1 MKHKS
6 FYIFLGCEAII
17 CIMLQLAREALPQI
31 FSTIIAFPFEQIGI
45 LLRML
50 SLSGSTGNLIS
61 IVIYISLCLIPVLV
75 MFLLRQKRKL
85 YPEDALLAVLSAVLF
100 AVIYIMIN
108 PGLLGEFFGTG
119 TGSGAGKALLG
130 ATAYSVIIGY
140 ILIRILRLFFSADT
154 ISLQKYLMI
163 LLYIVNII
171 IVFIVFAAQF
181 SNLIDSFEQLRA
193 GNKGNEH
200 RLGISYFFLVFKYIV
215 DAMPNLL
222 IIPVVS
228 SGQNLLHELSLD
240 RYSEQAVSRAEKLSR
255 ICGLALVI
263 TVLSN
268 IAYNLL
274 QLVFINKLSIANS
287 MVRIPVFSIVFVLAA
302 LLLAQYIKETKQL
315 KEDNDMII

>member
-31 FSTIIAFPFEQIGI
+31 FSTVIAFPFEQIGI
-45 LLRML
+45 LLRIL
-50 SLSGSTGNLIS
+50 SLSGSTGNLIA
-61 IVIYISLCLIPVLV
+61 IVIYTFLCLIPVLV
-75 MFLLRQKRKL
+75 LFLLRKKRKL
-85 YPEDALLAVLSAVLF
+85 YPEDALLAVFSALLF
-100 AVIYIMIN
+100 AVFYFMIN
-108 PGLLGEFFGTG
+108 PGFLGKFFG
-119 TGSGAGKALLG
+119 SGMGHSAGKALLG
-130 ATAYSVIIGY
+130 GIAYSVLTGY
-140 ILIRILRLFFSADT
+140 ILIRIIRLFFSADT
-154 ISLQKYLMI
+154 ISLQRYLMI

-171 IVFIVFAAQF
+171 IVLLVFTAQF
-181 SNLIDSFEQLRA
+181 SDLTDSLEQLRA

-200 RLGISYFFLVFKYIV
+200 RLGTSYVFLVFKYIV

-222 IIPVVS
+222 VIPVVS

-240 RYSEQAVSRAEKLSR
+240 RYSEQAVFCAEKLSR

-263 TVLSN
+263 TILSN

-274 QLVFINKLSIANS
+274 QLMFINKLSVANS

>member
-1 MKHKS
+1 MKRKS
-6 FYIFLGCEAII
+6 FYIILACEAIVCMI
-17 CIMLQLAREALPQI
+17 LQLAREVFPQF
-31 FSTIIAFPFEQIGI
+31 FSTVIAFPFEQIGI
-45 LLRML
+45 LLRIL
-50 SLSGSTGNLIS
+50 SLSGSTGNLIA
-61 IVIYISLCLIPVLV
+61 IVIYTSLCLIPVLV
-75 MFLLRQKRKL
+75 LFLLRKKRKL

-108 PGLLGEFFGTG
+108 PGLLGKFFGIPVDH
-119 TGSGAGKALLG
+119 SAGKALLG
-130 ATAYSVIIGY
+130 ATAYSVITGY

-181 SNLIDSFEQLRA
+181 SNLMDSIEQLRA

-200 RLGISYFFLVFKYIV
+200 LLGMSYVFLVFRYIV
-215 DAMPNLL
+215 DAMPNIL

-228 SGQNLLHELSLD
+228 SGQNLLSELSLD
-240 RYSEQAVSRAEKLSR
+240 RYSEQAVSCAEKLSH
-255 ICGLALVI
+255 ICGLALVT

-268 IAYNLL
+268 ITYNLL
-274 QLVFINKLSIANS
+274 QLLFINKLMVANS
-287 MVRIPVFSIVFVLAA
+287 IVRIPVFSIVFLLAA
-302 LLLAQYIKETKQL
+302 LLLAQYIKENKQL